1 MTNKDQIN
9 HGHVTDRENEQGIFM
24 DYCTMVAENPMEKID
39 DIEALNAIADF
50 ENPDEE
56 EKAFRLSA
64 AIRLLRLQAPTP
76 TNRVI
81 MAALKDRK
89 SVNGKL
95 LAIVGL
101 EYDY

>member
-1 MTNKDQIN
+1 MSKKKID
-9 HGHVTDRENEQGIFM
+9 HSSVTDRECEQMGFA
-24 DYCTMVAENPMEKID
+24 DYCMMVAENPMEMID

-50 ENPDEE
+50 ENPDEDE
-56 EKAFRLSA
+56 QALRLSA

-81 MAALKDRK
+81 MAALKDRR

-101 EYDY
+101 DYDY